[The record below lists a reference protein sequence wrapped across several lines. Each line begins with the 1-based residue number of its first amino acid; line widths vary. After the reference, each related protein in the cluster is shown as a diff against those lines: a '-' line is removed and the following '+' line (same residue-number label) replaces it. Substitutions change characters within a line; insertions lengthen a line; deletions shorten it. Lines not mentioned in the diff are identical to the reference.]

1 MTEPQTLIEKVSE
14 DYLLISPEYFQIVL
28 TVFSILSKTVVALPS
43 SKLLVEVA
51 GVEPASCIYP
61 ENTSTCL
68 SDD

>member
-28 TVFSILSKTVVALPS
+28 TVFSILSETVVSPPS
-43 SKLLVEVA
+43 PELLVEVA

>member
-1 MTEPQTLIEKVSE
+1 MLVM
-14 DYLLISPEYFQIVL
+14 F
-28 TVFSILSKTVVALPS
+28 FILSKAVITS
-43 SKLLVEVA
+43 SGSRLLVEVA